1 MHRDVFMLVI
11 AGSGELL
18 KITILEDACV
28 DVAVYATIK
37 FETEEQTIYL
47 DDSVSYTCGT
57 EMLAWSIIFKT
68 SRVDDHNSAC
78 KDIFCNAKKY

>member
-47 DDSVSYTCGT
+47 DDSVSCACGT
-57 EMLAWSIIFKT
+57 E
-68 SRVDDHNSAC
+68 R
-78 KDIFCNAKKY
+78 